1 MRNWAGKCGYVLSEK
16 ALCPTI
22 RKDRARTSG
31 GKEKWV
37 DNKIWWVPDIQT
49 TLVGWG
55 GALSGSC
62 ARN

>member
-37 DNKIWWVPDIQT
+37 DNKI
-49 TLVGWG
+49 
-55 GALSGSC
+55 C
-62 ARN
+62 AHRKMQVLTVL